1 MSESPTDTGRL
12 VGIEVRNSGMIA
24 VCLEKDGSV
33 KDTLKTSKDESE
45 DPALHLG
52 SFVSNLKEKFGQ
64 FDSVGLAVP
73 GLINQQTRRVAYST
87 HIHEHT
93 EINILGELE
102 RLAGVRIHI
111 ENDANAAAYGEY
123 HLGAGRGS
131 KDMFYVTLGEGVGGA
146 LIFDNELWHG
156 DSGFAGEFGYVAVN
170 SEGLRLEDL
179 ASAQNII
186 RRTKDRFHQDP
197 TSSLNEIGE
206 DNITLSDIVREAQAE
221 DDFAQLMLERTGL
234 YVGTALAGV
243 INLLNVEKIVIGGK
257 IMEAGH
263 LVLDAITARAKELS
277 FAPSFETVEIVEA
290 ELGEKSSAIGV
301 ALLSDIQ

>member
-1 MSESPTDTGRL
+1 MGESSTNSGRL

-24 VCLEKDGSV
+24 VCLNKDGSV
-33 KDTLKTSKDESE
+33 QDTLRTSKDESE
-45 DPALHLG
+45 ETALHLG
-52 SFVSNLKEKFGQ
+52 TFVNSLKEKFGQ
-64 FDSVGLAVP
+64 FDSIGLAVP
-73 GLINQQTRRVAYST
+73 GLINRQTRRVAYST
-87 HIHEHT
+87 HIPEHT
-93 EINILGELE
+93 EINIFGELE

-131 KDMFYVTLGEGVGGA
+131 KDMFYVTLGDGVGGA
-146 LIFDNELWHG
+146 LIFGNKLWHG

-179 ASAQNII
+179 ASSQSII
-186 RRTKDRFHQDP
+186 TRTKSRFHQDP

-206 DNITLSDIVREAQAE
+206 DNITLEDVVREAQAE
-221 DDFAQLMLERTGL
+221 DDFAQLMLERTGF

-277 FAPSFETVEIVEA
+277 FSPSFETVEIVEA
-290 ELGEKSSAIGV
+290 ELGENASAIGV
-301 ALLSDIQ
+301 ALLSDLQ